1 MAKDDKN
8 MSMSLQYLVMKKD
21 DLLVKLT
28 DLRFQAIKAGSVTA
42 VNRQHS
48 RGKMTARERIDA
60 LLDVDSF
67 VELDQLAR
75 HRATGFGIE
84 KNRPLSDGVVT
95 GWGYIN
101 GQKVFLYSQDFTV
114 LGGSLGARVAEKIV
128 KVMDLAASVGA
139 PIIGINDGGG
149 ARIQEGVAALA
160 GYGDIFLRNV
170 KYSGVIPQISI
181 IAGPCAGGAVYSP
194 ALTDFV
200 IMVEGTSHMFITG
213 PDVVKAVTGE
223 DVTQEELGGARTHSS
238 KSGVAHVVV
247 KDEKELFVK
256 VRELLEILPSNN
268 GAIGGYVDDI
278 ILSQHNKG
286 KKRFKQRNDNI
297 FELMQL
303 DDLGIYDVREII
315 DTVCDT
321 GEFFEISKDF
331 AQNIVCGFS
340 RLNSEPIGVVANQPS
355 VYSGA
360 LDVDACEKAARFVRT
375 CDAFNIPIL
384 TLVDVS
390 GFIPGVDQERSG
402 IIRHGAKLL
411 YAFAESTVPKVQVVT
426 RRAYGGA
433 FVVMG
438 SKSLGADVSFALPV
452 AEIAVMHAQ
461 GAVEVISRRDLEK
474 FEKGSEAYNER
485 FRELVVEYDEKFA
498 NPFLAAERGLIDD
511 VIAPSELR
519 HKVSASFAMLKGKKS
534 EKVFRKHEILPL

>member
-1 MAKDDKN
+1 
-8 MSMSLQYLVMKKD
+8 MKID
-21 DLLVKLT
+21 DLLTKLS
-28 DLRFQAIKAGSVTA
+28 DLRDQANNAGSPEA
-42 VNRQHS
+42 IERQHS
-48 RGKMTARERIDA
+48 RGKLTARERIDT
-60 LLDVDSF
+60 LLDPGSF

-84 KNRPLSDGVVT
+84 KTRPLTDGVVT
-95 GWGYIN
+95 GWGYVN
-101 GQKVFLYSQDFTV
+101 GRKVFLYSQDFTV
-114 LGGSLGARVAEKIV
+114 LGGSLGARVAEKII

-200 IMVEGTSHMFITG
+200 MMVEGTSHMFITG

-223 DVTQEELGGARTHSS
+223 EVSQEELGGATTHSS
-238 KSGVAHVVV
+238 KSGVAHVVCA
-247 KDEKELFVK
+247 DEKELFFK
-256 VRELLEILPSNN
+256 LRELLEFLPSNN
-268 GAIGGYVDDI
+268 GVSGGFAEQLD
-278 ILSQHNKG
+278 LTQENKG
-286 KKRFKQRNDNI
+286 KKQFKQRKDNI
-297 FELMQL
+297 FDLMQL
-303 DDLGIYDVREII
+303 DDLGVYDVREII

-321 GEFFEISKDF
+321 GEFFEISKAF
-331 AQNIVCGFS
+331 APNIICGFS
-340 RLNSEPIGVVANQPS
+340 RLNGESIGVVANQPS

-360 LDVDACEKAARFVRT
+360 LDIDACEKAARFVRT

-390 GFIPGVDQERSG
+390 GFLPGVDQERSG

-411 YAFAESTVPKVQVVT
+411 YAFAEASVPMVQVVT

-461 GAVEVISRRDLEK
+461 SAVEIISRRELEK
-474 FEKGSEAYNER
+474 FEKGSTAYEDKYR
-485 FRELVVEYDEKFA
+485 DLVSEYDEKFA

-511 VIAPSELR
+511 VIAPDEVR
-519 HKVSASFAMLKGKKS
+519 ARVGASFQMLKGKKS
-534 EKVFRKHEILPL
+534 QTVFRKHEILPL

>member
-84 KNRPLSDGVVT
+84 KNRPLTDGVVT

-268 GAIGGYVDDI
+268 GAIGGYV
-278 ILSQHNKG
+278 
-286 KKRFKQRNDNI
+286 
-297 FELMQL
+297 ELMQL

>member
-1 MAKDDKN
+1 
-8 MSMSLQYLVMKKD
+8 MKKD
-21 DLLVKLT
+21 DLLIKLVE
-28 DLRFQAIKAGSVTA
+28 LQNQANNAGSKEA
-42 VNRQHS
+42 VERQHS
-48 RGKMTARERIDA
+48 RGKLTARERIEA
-60 LLDVDSF
+60 LVDSGSF

-84 KNRPLSDGVVT
+84 NTRPLTDGVIT
-95 GWGYIN
+95 GWGYVQGKKI
-101 GQKVFLYSQDFTV
+101 FIYSQDFTV

-170 KYSGVIPQISI
+170 KYSGVVPQISV
-181 IAGPCAGGAVYSP
+181 IAGPCAGGAVYSL

-223 DVTQEELGGARTHSS
+223 EVTQEELGGAKTHSS
-238 KSGVAHVVV
+238 KSGVAHVVC
-247 KDEKELFVK
+247 KDEKELFLK
-256 VRELLEILPSNN
+256 LRELLEFLPSNN
-268 GAIGGYVDDI
+268 GSSGGFI
-278 ILSQHNKG
+278 TEQAKSQENKG
-286 KKRFKQRNDNI
+286 KKRSKQRNDDI

-321 GEFFEISKDF
+321 DEFFEISGAF
-331 AQNIVCGFS
+331 APNIVCGFS
-340 RLNSEPIGVVANQPS
+340 RINSEPIGIVANQPS

-411 YAFAESTVPKVQVVT
+411 YAFAEASVPMVQVVT

-461 GAVEVISRRDLEK
+461 SAVDIISRRDLEM
-474 FEKGSEAYNER
+474 FEKGSPEFIAKN
-485 FRELVVEYDEKFA
+485 RELVKDYDEKFA

-511 VIAPSELR
+511 VIAPNEVRS
-519 HKVSASFAMLKGKKS
+519 KVSSSFAMLKGKKAVN
-534 EKVFRKHEILPL
+534 VFRKHEILPL